1 MTLNGIIGIADTAYP
16 DGLVGQYFR
25 DPGGEHGDPL
35 AGFVAAEL
43 KDTYDGE
50 ATDAEQL
57 DTALSAMKTAICE
70 LQDVA
75 DALEKEAECQ
85 STK

>member
-57 DTALSAMKTAICE
+57 DAALSAVRTAIRE

-75 DALEKEAECQ
+75 DALEKEAECLN
-85 STK
+85 TK